1 MRRGAYLGQG
11 LLAAERVE
19 RAGDELLLGSSGNA
33 PVQVGG
39 GRAVLA
45 FLVMGDDRAE
55 LGGDATR
62 VLTGCSE
69 WLRLLGLVEGAAAS
83 VAGLGSRG
91 P

>member
-1 MRRGAYLGQG
+1 LCRGAYLGQR

-39 GRAVLA
+39 GQAVLA
-45 FLVMGDDRAE
+45 FFVMGDDRAE
-55 LGGDATR
+55 LSGDATR

-69 WLRLLGLVEGAAAS
+69 RLRLLELLEGATAP
-83 VAGLGSRG
+83 VAGLRSLG